1 MNSNYEQMMLKE
13 FERQK
18 SWLED
23 KDKQHIFT
31 SFLLNALKMKTV
43 DVEYRFSAQSVKPI
57 VDVATSVKKVIE
69 EFGKE
74 EHWLTQEAIGW
85 KQKLEGI
92 WGKCFERSPIKY
104 VDDSEEDQKKMMKR
118 KGRLLLGGSEVLACS
133 SNLIAG
139 DEMRHFA
146 LTVAMQQLMPHC
158 YLSFI
163 YVFARWSETD
173 EARVELFKK
182 SWDETSVPEDLEDL
196 FLRKLSIRIHG
207 INQYKHKE
215 RFDKEMKLRS
225 MKLDKDFRKELSPCI
240 SKGDLWDVAKM
251 AVGTLMS
258 LHVREYPSQDIKIKK
273 LQLDFKMVNMT
284 DTCPLLTV
292 YYSPIAKKLFRMND
306 IVSLV
311 LLRLY
316 FQKHFDWILSL
327 FNLDLLK
334 CSMTDSPKIV
344 TESQTQPR
352 ADETAL
358 QRSKEHSPLQLPSP
372 EDLEDQQSVDIVA
385 IIQEEVKD
393 FHDSILLDLYSLMHQ
408 DRPTSRTEEIDT
420 HTDEWLSELASK
432 VAAFSCGGYQ
442 PQQASPTQR

>member
-1 MNSNYEQMMLKE
+1 
-13 FERQK
+13 
-18 SWLED
+18 
-23 KDKQHIFT
+23 
-31 SFLLNALKMKTV
+31 
-43 DVEYRFSAQSVKPI
+43 
-57 VDVATSVKKVIE
+57 
-69 EFGKE
+69 
-74 EHWLTQEAIGW
+74 
-85 KQKLEGI
+85 
-92 WGKCFERSPIKY
+92 
-104 VDDSEEDQKKMMKR
+104 
-118 KGRLLLGGSEVLACS
+118 
-133 SNLIAG
+133 
-139 DEMRHFA
+139 MRHFA

-334 CSMTDSPKIV
+334 CSMIDSPKTV
-344 TESQTQPR
+344 TESQTEPR

-358 QRSKEHSPLQLPSP
+358 QRSKEHSPQQLPSP
-372 EDLEDQQSVDIVA
+372 EDLEDQQTADIVA
-385 IIQEEVKD
+385 IIQDEVKD

-432 VAAFSCGGYQ
+432 VAAFSGGGYQ